1 MFPFLGLAQSVTIGS
16 GSFGGSNVYG
26 PMFSTNSID
35 TAFSRQAYI
44 YPSSVLS
51 GLLHGDSISSME
63 FYAQADLP
71 MTGNPNLKIYLKMV
85 KIDTFPAGSINWTNE
100 SKSSGMVL
108 VYDANPIAI
117 MDGNSGYKNFIFNL
131 NIFYSLKLFNK

>member
-1 MFPFLGLAQSVTIGS
+1 MHFRFLLALLVFPFLGLAQSVTIGS

-71 MTGNPNLKIYLKMV
+71 MTGNPNLKIYLKM
-85 KIDTFPAGSINWTNE
+85 SILIL
-100 SKSSGMVL
+100 G
-108 VYDANPIAI
+108 
-117 MDGNSGYKNFIFNL
+117 F
-131 NIFYSLKLFNK
+131 LFLT